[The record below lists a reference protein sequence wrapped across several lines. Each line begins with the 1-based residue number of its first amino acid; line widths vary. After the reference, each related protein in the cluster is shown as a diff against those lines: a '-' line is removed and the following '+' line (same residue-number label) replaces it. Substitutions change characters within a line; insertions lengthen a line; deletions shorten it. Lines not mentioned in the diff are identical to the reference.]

1 MTDVQLLIFLKCLTL
16 DLDDRIICILYQFQ
30 NNFSNFFSNYRTP
43 LSQMDVQTYFLVPVT
58 NL

>member
-30 NNFSNFFSNYRTP
+30 NNFSNFFSK
-43 LSQMDVQTYFLVPVT
+43 LDSVVT
-58 NL
+58 FGRADTCSSTGN